1 MFDEKKS
8 SNSPILSTSKSKSK
22 RIKGEKVQQIFK
34 KHDANGDGSLS
45 LEELATAYGEL
56 GSIIPNLRAHLSLFH
71 ADTNG
76 DGKINSEEMESLI
89 NYAMSLGY
97 RIK

>member
-1 MFDEKKS
+1 MFPIHFHVHKSVAIPYPREK
-8 SNSPILSTSKSKSK
+8 I
-22 RIKGEKVQQIFK
+22 QQIFK
-34 KHDANGDGSLS
+34 QHDANGDGCLS

-71 ADTNG
+71 ADANG